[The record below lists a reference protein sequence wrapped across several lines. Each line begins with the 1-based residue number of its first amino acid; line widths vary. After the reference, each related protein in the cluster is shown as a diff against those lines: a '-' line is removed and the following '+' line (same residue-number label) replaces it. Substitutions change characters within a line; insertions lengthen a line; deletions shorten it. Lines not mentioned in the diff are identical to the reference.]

1 VPILPSSAPSSA
13 DRNTGVRGA
22 KPDDDAGVIANRPD
36 DTGGWKLEPNIEPA
50 ADPTVPADPAGPT
63 PTAREN
69 KIPPDVPNVVVGS
82 TIPWLEDGR
91 ELEEGGERVTFA
103 GTSRELAIQG
113 AGPERW

>member
-1 VPILPSSAPSSA
+1 MPILPSSAPSSA

-50 ADPTVPADPAGPT
+50 
-63 PTAREN
+63 AREN